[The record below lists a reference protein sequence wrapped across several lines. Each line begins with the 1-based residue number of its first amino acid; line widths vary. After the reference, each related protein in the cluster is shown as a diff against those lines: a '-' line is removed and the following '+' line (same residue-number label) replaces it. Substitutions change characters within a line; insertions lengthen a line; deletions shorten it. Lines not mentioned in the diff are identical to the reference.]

1 MGRRALT
8 QQQFIA
14 KARAV
19 HGDRYDY
26 SRAIYTGGHINLT
39 IVCREHGEFYP
50 QPTNHLQGTGCPQC
64 ANAERS
70 ANMSAQQKGEK
81 RGEYVPRR
89 TTASFGGMV
98 ALPFWSK

>member
-26 SRAIYTGGHINLT
+26 SRAIYSGGHVNLT

-64 ANAERS
+64 ALLKQAELMRS
-70 ANMSAQQKGEK
+70 KKGIPT
-81 RGEYVPRR
+81 GPRKVAPR
-89 TTASFGGMV
+89 APAFGGMA